1 MKTARKGGFLNIKM
15 IDLTKI
21 KKVHFVG
28 VGGIGVS
35 AVARMLA
42 LEGKEVTG
50 SDSSFSPVTE
60 ELLNVGVKVHEGHE
74 ASNIEEGTEL
84 VVRTIAVGDD
94 NPEVV
99 EAKIHSIPV
108 ISYPE
113 MLGIVS
119 KDKYTIAISGTHG
132 KTTTTAMVAKI
143 LKDNGLDPTVIVGS
157 MLKEEK
163 SNFIAGKGP
172 YLVVEACEYRRSFL
186 NINPR
191 IIVITNIDNDHLDYY
206 KDTADIQS
214 AFEQFTEKLGKEDY
228 VIADVLDSKVRPVV
242 SGAGAKLVDYSCYR
256 DMSFELGVPGA
267 HNKANAGAAI
277 AVAHVLGINPRKA
290 AESLKDFKGTWRRFE
305 DKGKTKNETI
315 VYDDYAHHPTEIKAT
330 LSGARHLYPANKI
343 VVAFQPHL
351 FSRTRDHLNEF
362 AGAFAQ
368 ADKVL
373 LAPIYAAREKDD
385 GTMSSQM
392 LQDLMADKGSDV
404 QAFNSLQD
412 LKVYAEET
420 LQKGD
425 VFITMGAGDIYKI
438 GEELVGKVK

>member
-42 LEGKEVTG
+42 LEGKKVTG

-60 ELLNVGVKVHEGHE
+60 ELLNVGVKVHEGHDALNVE
-74 ASNIEEGTEL
+74 DGTEL
-84 VVRTIAVGDD
+84 VVRTIAVGDE
-94 NPEVV
+94 NPEVA
-99 EAKIHSIPV
+99 EAKKRSIPV
-108 ISYPE
+108 ITYPE

-163 SNFIAGKGP
+163 SNFVAGKGP

-191 IIVITNIDNDHLDYY
+191 IIVITNIDDDHLDYY

-214 AFEQFTEKLGKEDY
+214 AFEQFTEKLNKEDY
-228 VIADVLDSKVRPVV
+228 VIADVLNQTVRPVV
-242 SGAGAKLVDYSCYR
+242 SSAAAKLVDYSCYK

-305 DKGKTKNETI
+305 NKGKTKNETI

-351 FSRTRDHLNEF
+351 FSRTKTHLKEF
-362 AGAFAQ
+362 AEAFAQ
-368 ADKVL
+368 VDKVL

-385 GTMSSQM
+385 GTVSSQM
-392 LQDLMADKGSDV
+392 LQGLMVDKGGDV
-404 QAFNSLQD
+404 QVFNSLED
-412 LKVYAEET
+412 LRIYAGET

-425 VFITMGAGDIYKI
+425 IFITMGAGDIYKI
-438 GEELVGKVK
+438 GEDLVGRVK

>member
-1 MKTARKGGFLNIKM
+1 MIETKK
-15 IDLTKI
+15 IDLEKI
-21 KKVHFVG
+21 KKVHFIG

-50 SDSSFSPVTE
+50 SDTSLSPVTE
-60 ELLNVGVKVHEGHE
+60 ELHNVGIKVFEGQNAKNVE
-74 ASNIEEGTEL
+74 DGTEL
-84 VVRTIAVGDD
+84 VVRTIAVTDE

-99 EAKIHSIPV
+99 EAKSRAIQV

-143 LKDNGLDPTVIVGS
+143 LKENGLDPTVIVGS

-191 IIVITNIDNDHLDYY
+191 IVVITNIDEDHLDYY
-206 KDTADIQS
+206 KDLEDIQS
-214 AFEQFTEKLGKEDY
+214 AFEAFAEKLGKEDY
-228 VIADVLDSKVRPVV
+228 VITDVLNFNVRPAV
-242 SGAGAKLVDYSCYR
+242 SDVAAKLVDYSCYK

-267 HNKANAGAAI
+267 HNRANAAAAL
-277 AVAHVLGINPRKA
+277 AVAHVLGIPPKKA

-305 DKGKTKNETI
+305 HKGETKSGVI

-330 LSGARHLYPANKI
+330 LAAARQLYPAQTL

-351 FSRTRDHLNEF
+351 YSRTKDHMSDF
-362 AGAFAQ
+362 ASAFSQ

-385 GTMSSQM
+385 GTISSHTLKDM
-392 LQDLMADKGSDV
+392 MTELGRDV
-404 QAFNSLQD
+404 QSFDTLEM
-412 LKVYAEET
+412 LKAYAEES
-420 LQKGD
+420 LQKGT
-425 VFITMGAGDIYKI
+425 VFMTMGAGNIYET
-438 GEELVGKVK
+438 GEELLANK